1 MGTPLIQPSFTGGEL
16 SPSLYGRVDIARY
29 MTSVRL
35 ARNFIVRPYGGL
47 TNRPGFQFVEEVKDS
62 ADRVRLI
69 PFVFSTG
76 IAYVIELG
84 DAYMRFH
91 VNGAPLVVAGVP
103 VEVAT
108 PWTAAQVAELSF
120 TQSADVM
127 IFAHPAHPPQRLRRL
142 TVTSFAL
149 DEFETREGPFAD
161 LNTDEARV
169 MAASAAEG
177 VVTITS
183 NADVFLAG
191 HVGALIYL
199 EAKDLSQIRPWIQG
213 DRSIALGAL
222 RRSEGKTYRVTAVP
236 ATPATSG
243 ENWIETGG
251 LRPIHEVGRV
261 WDGAGDT
268 RSDGTNAWAVGV
280 EWEYVDA
287 GYGIAKILTV
297 VDERTVTAVV
307 TKRFPQSVVGG
318 VGVPED
324 SWTFTGD
331 GVTKV
336 FDITGATSNSALD
349 YRVTIAGVPVQ
360 SDPYYVPGV
369 SGPLT
374 GQRPGLD
381 GVFEVQA

>member
-47 TNRPGFQFVEEVKDS
+47 TNRPGLQFVDEVKDS
-62 ADRVRLI
+62 TDRVRLI

-84 DAYMRFH
+84 DLYMRFYA
-91 VNGAPLVVAGVP
+91 NGAQLQSGGSP
-103 VEVAT
+103 VELAT

-142 TVTSFAL
+142 TATSFEL
-149 DEFETREGPFAD
+149 GEFETREGPFAD
-161 LNTDEARV
+161 LNTDESRV

-183 NADVFLAG
+183 NTDVFLAG

-213 DRSIALGAL
+213 DRSITLGAF
-222 RRSEGKTYRVTAVP
+222 RRSEGKTYRVTSVP

-251 LRPIHEVGRV
+251 LRPIHESGRV

-287 GYGIAKILTV
+287 GYGVAKIQAVT
-297 VDERTVTAVV
+297 DARTVTAVV
-307 TKRFPQSVVGG
+307 MKRLPRSVVGG
-318 VGVPED
+318 VGTPSG
-324 SWTFTGD
+324 SWTFVGD
-331 GVTKV
+331 GTTKV
-336 FDITGATSNSALD
+336 FDITGAVATSIYD
-349 YRVTIAGVPVQ
+349 YTVTINGQPVQ
-360 SDPYYVPGV
+360 ADPFYVPPVVG
-369 SGPLT
+369 GI
-374 GQRPGLD
+374 GGDRPGVGFD
-381 GVFEVQA
+381 QVAIV

>member
-76 IAYVIELG
+76 VAYVIELG

-142 TVTSFAL
+142 TATSFAL

-169 MAASAAEG
+169 MAASAPTG

-183 NADVFLAG
+183 NTDVFLPG

-213 DRSIALGAL
+213 DRSVTVGAL
-222 RRSEGKTYRVTAVP
+222 RRSEGKTYRATAVP
-236 ATPATSG
+236 ATPATPG

-251 LRPIHEVGRV
+251 SRPIHESGRV

-287 GYGIAKILTV
+287 GYGIAKIQTV
-297 VDERTVTAVV
+297 TNARTVTAVV
-307 TKRFPQSVVGG
+307 TRRLPQSVVGG
-318 VGVPED
+318 IGVPD
-324 SWTFTGD
+324 ASWSFTGNGSARTFT
-331 GVTKV
+331 
-336 FDITGATSNSALD
+336 ITGAAAISAAD

-360 SDPYYVPGV
+360 ADPFYVPPV
-369 SGPLT
+369 SG
-374 GQRPGLD
+374 GVGGDRPGVGNQNL
-381 GVFEVQA
+381 VSV

>member
-142 TVTSFAL
+142 SATSFAL

-161 LNTDEARV
+161 LNTDESRV
-169 MAASAAEG
+169 MAASASEG

-183 NADVFLAG
+183 NTDVFLAG

-213 DRSIALGAL
+213 DRSITLGAF
-222 RRSEGKTYRVTAVP
+222 RRSEGKTYRVTSVP
-236 ATPATSG
+236 ATPSTSG

-251 LRPIHEVGRV
+251 LRPIHESGRV

-287 GYGIAKILTV
+287 GYGVAKIQTV
-297 VDERTVTAVV
+297 TDARTVTAVV
-307 TKRFPQSVVGG
+307 MKRLPRSVVGG
-318 VGVPED
+318 VGTPSD
-324 SWTFTGD
+324 SWTFVGD

-336 FDITGATSNSALD
+336 FDITGAVATSVYD
-349 YRVTIAGVPVQ
+349 YRVTINGQPVQ
-360 SDPYYVPGV
+360 ADPFYVPPVVG
-369 SGPLT
+369 GI
-374 GQRPGLD
+374 GGERPGVGFDQVASL
-381 GVFEVQA
+381 